1 MNIADL
7 QATLRQ
13 FAADRDWQPFQ
24 TPKNLAMAMIVEAAE
39 LAEIF
44 QWMTGEQSQQAWRDA
59 AVKQHIGEEVAD
71 VLLYLLQIADHSQI
85 DVQRAVDAK
94 LVHNA
99 RKYPP
104 KRPVGSLPPPA
115 VVVSAP
121 APAGRTHVLLDY
133 ENVQPDAQALRTLV
147 PDIAEVWLFH
157 GPHQKNPG
165 RHLVGLPLTLVPI
178 SKTGKNALDF
188 HLTFYVGFISSR
200 HPADKIVVVAND
212 QGYEPMLMHARAM
225 GFDVRLQP
233 LLVAPR
239 KAAAAKT
246 IAAKARPAAK
256 KRAQAGRI
264 AAPVLPAVQ
273 VMKRVVAQVAEQAAA
288 QPARS
293 AAPAAPATRAMVK
306 PATVKPSGQ
315 QAVASR
321 QPQAQ
326 PVKPQP
332 AKPQPAKPQPAKP
345 QPAGQRPAAKSPA
358 AKRAAMKGAA
368 AQRPAANKPA
378 EAKPPASARPDSD
391 NSASNSA
398 GNPAAKPAA
407 ARPAASKPATAKPRL
422 SPPPAPAVLPVSP
435 PATVPAARD
444 ASAADLQKLLG
455 RLRKSGEQRPATR
468 APLLRALQ
476 SWLGSDRSLDEAAA
490 ALQQLEAA
498 GYLDVNAAG
507 GVSYQL

>member
-71 VLLYLLQIADHSQI
+71 VLLYLLQIADHSHI

-104 KRPVGSLPPPA
+104 KRPLGSLPPPA

-121 APAGRTHVLLDY
+121 SPAGRTHVLLDY

-165 RHLVGLPLTLVPI
+165 RQLVGLPLTLVPI

-233 LLVAPR
+233 LPVAPR

-246 IAAKARPAAK
+246 AAAKARPAAK
-256 KRAQAGRI
+256 KRVQAGRS
-264 AAPVLPAVQ
+264 AAPVLPAAQ

-288 QPARS
+288 QRAS
-293 AAPAAPATRAMVK
+293 QAAPARRARVK
-306 PATVKPSGQ
+306 PAAVKPASQ
-315 QAVASR
+315 QPVASR
-321 QPQAQ
+321 QPQAQPVTPQ

-332 AKPQPAKPQPAKP
+332 AKPQPAV
-345 QPAGQRPAAKSPA
+345 QRPAAKSPA
-358 AKRAAMKGAA
+358 AKRAATKGAA
-368 AQRPAANKPA
+368 TQRPAANKPA
-378 EAKPPASARPDSD
+378 AAKPPASARPDSD

-398 GNPAAKPAA
+398 GSPTAKPAA
-407 ARPAASKPATAKPRL
+407 ARPASNKPATAKPRL
-422 SPPPAPAVLPVSP
+422 SPPPAPAVPAASP

-507 GVSYQL
+507 GVSYRL

>member
-24 TPKNLAMAMIVEAAE
+24 TPKNLAMAMMVEAAE

-44 QWMTGEQSQQAWRDA
+44 QWMTGEQSQLAWRDA

-104 KRPVGSLPPPA
+104 KRPVGSLPPQA
-115 VVVSAP
+115 LVVSAP

-133 ENVQPDAQALRTLV
+133 ENVQPDAQELRTLV

-165 RHLVGLPLTLVPI
+165 RQLVGLPLTLVPI

-225 GFDVRLQP
+225 GFDVRLQSLP
-233 LLVAPR
+233 VAPR

-246 IAAKARPAAK
+246 VAAKARPAAK
-256 KRAQAGRI
+256 KRAQAGRS
-264 AAPVLPAVQ
+264 AVPPLPASQ
-273 VMKRVVAQVAEQAAA
+273 VMEQVAVRAAEQAADRA
-288 QPARS
+288 TDRPVRQ
-293 AAPAAPATRAMVK
+293 AAPAKRAKIMPAAAK
-306 PATVKPSGQ
+306 PPGQ
-315 QAVASR
+315 QPVASR
-321 QPQAQ
+321 RAQA
-326 PVKPQP
+326 QP

-345 QPAGQRPAAKSPA
+345 QPTKPQPAVQRPAAKGPA
-358 AKRAAMKGAA
+358 AKRAATKDTAAQTAA
-368 AQRPAANKPA
+368 ANEPAVT
-378 EAKPPASARPDSD
+378 KPPAPARPNTD
-391 NSASNSA
+391 
-398 GNPAAKPAA
+398 NPANNPDARPAV
-407 ARPAASKPATAKPRL
+407 ARPAARKRATAKPRL
-422 SPPPAPAVLPVSP
+422 SPPLAPAAP
-435 PATVPAARD
+435 PAAAPAARN

-455 RLRKSGEQRPATR
+455 RLRKSGDQRPATR

-490 ALQQLEAA
+490 ALQQLAAA
-498 GYLDVNAAG
+498 GYLDVSVAG
-507 GVSYQL
+507 GVSYRL